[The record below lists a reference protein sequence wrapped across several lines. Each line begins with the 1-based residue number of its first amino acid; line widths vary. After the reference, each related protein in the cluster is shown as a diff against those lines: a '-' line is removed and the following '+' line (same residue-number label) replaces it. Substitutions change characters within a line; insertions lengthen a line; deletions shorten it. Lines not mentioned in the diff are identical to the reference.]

1 MLPNDRTHALKAFA
15 SRRMRRDLTMGA
27 VLSATSGTPLT
38 DYGKLSPDP
47 ITQYFMSKR
56 GAAGRTPFTWNA
68 NVRATYSRSRLTR
81 RGLARGRRPAARFS
95 QRKPILVD
103 EFRYLATDAKGNPTT
118 PNPFYHSG
126 FKFQPPND
134 DAYRPGVRHAVAVG
148 PWKDAMNPDP
158 AARRGGR
165 RWSPT
170 IVVTLAVLV
179 VTLGAGGWWRWR
191 QTSGTQ
197 PRGGITLAVTPFR
210 AVGAGVPPWSGTGLA
225 AEVRDALDAVSGISA
240 RLAGRAEKPAADY
253 LVGGTIGREG
263 TRTAIAI
270 EVVRRMD
277 QAVLW
282 AGTYWRGDA
291 DLASL
296 SGDLAQAVALSVRT
310 DAARN
315 KRR

>member
-1 MLPNDRTHALKAFA
+1 
-15 SRRMRRDLTMGA
+15 MGA
-27 VLSATSGTPLT
+27 VLSATSGTALT

-68 NVRATYSRSRLTR
+68 NVRATYSEFPAHASRARAWSSTCCTLSVSASRFSSTSFDTWRRTR
-81 RGLARGRRPAARFS
+81 RAIQRRRIRS
-95 QRKPILVD
+95 I
-103 EFRYLATDAKGNPTT
+103 T
-118 PNPFYHSG
+118 PGSSSSR
-126 FKFQPPND
+126 PND
-134 DAYRPGVRHAVAVG
+134 NAYRPGVRHAVAVG

-210 AVGAGVPPWSGTGLA
+210 AVGAGVSPWSGTGLA

-263 TRTAIAI
+263 TRTAIATRSLGAWT
-270 EVVRRMD
+270 RRCFRPD
-277 QAVLW
+277 VL
-282 AGTYWRGDA
+282 
-291 DLASL
+291 
-296 SGDLAQAVALSVRT
+296 
-310 DAARN
+310 AR
-315 KRR
+315 